1 MSEIQIPIDF
11 YCNLEIV
18 LGQMV
23 QCGTNTLEIDNI
35 RIRQV
40 GEQRDTGGTI
50 QKFTI
55 ERCIK

>member
-11 YCNLEIV
+11 YCNLEII

-23 QCGTNTLEIDNI
+23 QHGTNTLEIDKF
-35 RIRQV
+35 RIRQL
-40 GEQRDTGGTI
+40 GEQRDTGGTT

-55 ERCIK
+55 EWSIK